1 MWWIDI
7 SKETLKQGNHTK
19 NVNKGLQLGILLF
32 ITSEVLFFVAFFWAF
47 FHRRISPTIEL
58 GQEWP
63 PKIIN
68 PFNPLNVPLLNTLVL
83 ISSGASIT
91 WSHHRLIIKEKKK
104 SENTLITTILLGL
117 LFTALQA
124 IEYIEA
130 PYTLTDS
137 VFGTTFF
144 VATGFHGLH
153 VIIGTTFLI
162 VTLNRIKNITK
173 SPEHT
178 TGFECAAWYW
188 HFVDVVWLFLYTRV
202 YWWGSYL

>member
-1 MWWIDI
+1 MTTIA
-7 SKETLKQGNHTK
+7 
-19 NVNKGLQLGILLF
+19 LGI
-32 ITSEVLFFVAFFWAF
+32 
-47 FHRRISPTIEL
+47 
-58 GQEWP
+58 
-63 PKIIN
+63 
-68 PFNPLNVPLLNTLVL
+68 
-83 ISSGASIT
+83 
-91 WSHHRLIIKEKKK
+91 
-104 SENTLITTILLGL
+104 

-137 VFGTTFF
+137 IFGTTFF

-188 HFVDVVWLFLYTRV
+188 HFVDVVWLFLYTRI